1 MAAPVP
7 PPAKKR
13 KKEGPARLEEP
24 PLLPDAGWPALPPDL
39 VRRVADCLL
48 ATNDLDCYMD
58 YRAVCSGWRAATDD
72 PRTRS
77 AASDPRFRLRR
88 WIVLDDI
95 FHSQGEAMLLL
106 NADTG
111 RFLRKKLPPL
121 SDHSIVA
128 TTRSG
133 YFVLAKKSP
142 PHAAR
147 VLNPLTGV
155 VIRFVAPV
163 APDVGSADV
172 VFIGSSWVKLT
183 LFCDASRKVYWAGHN
198 SIRFF
203 VHEPKQETYRFLR
216 KTTLGGVSA
225 DDTKDPMK
233 STASLYS
240 FLVAVDIMFFP
251 VGLARHMFVTNVE
264 GSIYVFKNEIGK
276 LVALD
281 SINNYA
287 IFIGHQR
294 SLAIDADK
302 FPGIEANCVY
312 YTDILGSSAHI
323 CKCNIKDRKVER
335 ISEAAEFVKRG
346 KQFVLVA
353 DRPSTIIHL
362 LSSYTINI
370 PESQLALQQIQ

>member
-1 MAAPVP
+1 MALRPPVTRRTNEVTHHKPAPTSESSRRFLSSYTESLICIKQNPKVDFSKGKMVVDIVSKLSKLSTV
-7 PPAKKR
+7 AR
-13 KKEGPARLEEP
+13 KVGEQVEGP
-24 PLLPDAGWPALPPDL
+24 WCLPP
-39 VRRVADCLL
+39 
-48 ATNDLDCYMD
+48 
-58 YRAVCSGWRAATDD
+58 SGSEKLNVDGAFKQEESMGGA
-72 PRTRS
+72 
-77 AASDPRFRLRR
+77 
-88 WIVLDDI
+88 
-95 FHSQGEAMLLL
+95 GMLLQ
-106 NADTG
+106 NDTG
-111 RFLRKKLPPL
+111 AIIFSLCRFLR
-121 SDHSIVA
+121 
-128 TTRSG
+128 T
-133 YFVLAKKSP
+133 
-142 PHAAR
+142 
-147 VLNPLTGV
+147 
-155 VIRFVAPV
+155 
-163 APDVGSADV
+163 
-172 VFIGSSWVKLT
+172 SWVKLT